1 MRRKFRRI
9 TFEDRLKI
17 KQYLDTGMSFGKIG
31 TSLGFCTTTISLE
44 VKRGSPTGR
53 PRDYDPAYSN
63 ERAKMAREGIGRVPI
78 LENNRAVAGRI
89 AKMILVDK
97 LTVPEVTKRL
107 AVGDCNNPK
116 CPISINTIYRAI
128 DEGLIPGVSRETLIP
143 TKSKMSSGG
152 FICIPQGL
160 RQRFDFRDGDIFE
173 IEAFDDGKIV
183 LTKLQKS

>member
-1 MRRKFRRI
+1 MRRKFRHI
-9 TFEDRLKI
+9 TFEDRIKI
-17 KQYLDTGMSFGKIG
+17 KQYLDAGMSFSKIG

-53 PRDYDPAYSN
+53 PRDYDPAFSN
-63 ERAKMAREGIGRVPI
+63 ERAKMTREGMGRVPI
-78 LENNRAVAGRI
+78 LESNQAVAERI

-107 AVGDCNNPK
+107 AAGDCNNPK

-143 TKSKMSSGG
+143 SKSKMSAGG

-160 RQRFDFRDGDIFE
+160 RQRFDFHDGDIFE
-173 IEAFDDGKIV
+173 VEALDDGRIV
-183 LTKLQKS
+183 LTKLKKF

>member
-1 MRRKFRRI
+1 MRRKFRHI
-9 TFEDRLKI
+9 TLEDRLKI

-63 ERAKMAREGIGRVPI
+63 DRAKMAREGIGRVPI
-78 LENNRAVAGRI
+78 LENNRAVAERI

-97 LTVPEVTKRL
+97 LTVPEVAKRL
-107 AVGDCNNPK
+107 SAGDRDNPK
-116 CPISINTIYRAI
+116 YPISINTIYRAI
-128 DEGLIPGVSRETLIP
+128 DEGLIPCVSRGTLIP

-160 RQRFDFRDGDIFE
+160 RQRFGFHDGDIFE
-173 IEAFDDGKIV
+173 VEALDDGKIV
-183 LTKLQKS
+183 LTKLRKF